1 VTVNNAHA
9 ATAKLFDDA
18 VVRDGLPDHWRES
31 YFCKTS
37 KSMKALDLT
46 SRLAVAIASRRVHCH
61 PPDPRSKV
69 KVCTGHI
76 NPRTGGIIHCGST
89 SMT

>member
-31 YFCKTS
+31 YGCKMS
-37 KSMKALDLT
+37 KSMKALDF
-46 SRLAVAIASRRVHCH
+46 
-61 PPDPRSKV
+61 V
-69 KVCTGHI
+69 KPWI
-76 NPRTGGIIHCGST
+76 
-89 SMT
+89 